1 MVSSVACLFFF
12 FLSFFP
18 THTHTH
24 THTGTTAVMAIVL
37 NGTVTVANIG
47 DSRIIAVENYGGSSV
62 KGVDISRDH
71 KPDLPME
78 KERIERRGGRVF
90 AIEYDDGGPSPARVW
105 LKDKMLPGLAMSRS
119 LGDTVAKSAGVIS
132 NPEITRR
139 VLSHD
144 KESYLVLGS
153 DGLWEFIESQEV
165 AEIVH
170 RINNPQK
177 IVKTLYSLSRKR
189 WLENEPVSDDTTII
203 VVKL

>member
-1 MVSSVACLFFF
+1 MFESLNHITRV
-12 FLSFFP
+12 
-18 THTHTH
+18 
-24 THTGTTAVMAIVL
+24 TTSNTLHQVL
-37 NGTVTVANIG
+37 NGVVTVANIG
-47 DSRIIAVENYGGSSV
+47 DSRIIAVESKDNTHV
-62 KGVDISRDH
+62 KGVDISHDH
-71 KPDLPME
+71 KPDLPSE

-90 AIEYDDGGPSPARVW
+90 AIQYDDGGPSPARVW

-119 LGDTVAKSAGVIS
+119 LGDTVAKQAGVIS

-144 KESYLVLGS
+144 RDRYLVLGS

-165 AEIVH
+165 AEIVQK
-170 RINNPQK
+170 IGNPQK
-177 IVKTLYSLSRKR
+177 IVKTLMALSRKR